1 MWKSKQDGGSD
12 VIPGLT
18 RNLHDVAIFLKNMNM
33 NYLSSALV
41 IALVASSASLAA
53 PKAKKNEIMDTRD
66 KQKYRTVVIDGR
78 TWMADNLNY
87 KMSGSSCY
95 REDDDNCMVYGSLY
109 TWEAATSACPAGF
122 RLPTNA
128 DFESLW
134 KAAGG
139 DFNAGYLIKAN
150 YGWSGETN
158 GNDTLKFSAMPAGNM
173 FDDGTYGNENK
184 FAFFWSSETEGDKA
198 SVWYLTSKSM
208 GFSFMMKP
216 KNFGFSVRCVQ

>member
-1 MWKSKQDGGSD
+1 
-12 VIPGLT
+12 
-18 RNLHDVAIFLKNMNM
+18 MNM

-41 IALVASSASLAA
+41 IAFVASGASLAA
-53 PKAKKNEIMDTRD
+53 PKAKKNEIKDARD

-78 TWMADNLNY
+78 KWMADNLNY
-87 KMSGSSCY
+87 SMPGSTCY
-95 REDDDNCMVYGSLY
+95 REDEDNCMVYGRLY
-109 TWEAATSACPAGF
+109 TWEAAQKACPAGF
-122 RLPTNA
+122 HLPTNEE
-128 DFESLW
+128 FESLW

-173 FDDGTYGNENK
+173 FDDGTYGNESK
-184 FAFFWSSETEGDKA
+184 FAFFWSSSTEGSEA

-208 GFSFMMKP
+208 GFSYMMKP
-216 KNFGFSVRCVQ
+216 KNFGFSVRCVE

>member
-1 MWKSKQDGGSD
+1 MK
-12 VIPGLT
+12 
-18 RNLHDVAIFLKNMNM
+18 
-33 NYLSSALV
+33 YLISALSIV
-41 IALVASSASLAA
+41 FAVSSISFAA
-53 PKAKKNEIMDTRD
+53 PKANKQELKDSRD

-87 KMSGSSCY
+87 NAPGSTCY
-95 REDDDNCMVYGSLY
+95 REDEDNCMVYGRLY
-109 TWEAATSACPAGF
+109 TWEAAKSACPAGF

-184 FAFFWSSETEGDKA
+184 FAFFWSSDTEGGKA
-198 SVWYLTSKSM
+198 SVWYLSSKSM
-208 GFSFMMKP
+208 GFSYMMKP
-216 KNFGFSVRCVQ
+216 KAFGFSVRCVKN